1 MAIKLYQ
8 ATIECSNSCYV
19 ETLLITAKD
28 KKEAHKLLCEHEKR
42 DVRYKRELKELAL
55 NMYKATVIPM
65 VGFGEN
71 ESNYEG
77 DD

>member
-1 MAIKLYQ
+1 MVNKLYK
-8 ATIECSNSCYV
+8 ATIECGNSCYV
-19 ETLLITAKD
+19 ETLLITAKN
-28 KKEAHKLLCEHEKR
+28 KEEAHKLLCKHEKR
-42 DVRYKRELKELAL
+42 EVRYKQELKELVVD
-55 NMYKATVIPM
+55 MEKATVIPM

>member
-1 MAIKLYQ
+1 MVMKLFQ

-28 KKEAHKLLCEHEKR
+28 KKEAHKLLCEHKKR
-42 DVRYKRELKELAL
+42 EVRYTLELKNLVL
-55 NMYKATVIPM
+55 NMEKATVIPM

-71 ESNYEG
+71 ASNYEG